1 MSFSLPYFI
10 LDPKITSHQR
20 VCSSA
25 QETLVLTVPQL
36 GRWYFFARPVL
47 NFMFSVLSF
56 LSDCPTASA
65 LVGHFAGIIVLYLLQ
80 GCLNLVSP
88 PATCRI
94 PNNEIL
100 EGLDLGYYL
109 KRKSE
114 KEIARQTRSRNVE
127 ETWVWITIYV
137 ATCTILKWNITIWL
151 WLWLSHQELTS
162 NFFSFF
168 FCDIV
173 GNRK

>member
-1 MSFSLPYFI
+1 ML
-10 LDPKITSHQR
+10 
-20 VCSSA
+20 
-25 QETLVLTVPQL
+25 
-36 GRWYFFARPVL
+36 
-47 NFMFSVLSF
+47 SVLSL

-65 LVGHFAGIIVLYLLQ
+65 LVGHFAGIAVLYLLQ
-80 GCLNLVSP
+80 GGLNLVSP

-127 ETWVWITIYV
+127 ETWV
-137 ATCTILKWNITIWL
+137 
-151 WLWLSHQELTS
+151 
-162 NFFSFF
+162 
-168 FCDIV
+168 
-173 GNRK
+173 